1 MCKRS
6 FFKVKVTNQ
15 NNCYNSRLAI
25 VSEVSLLEKQKIDK
39 KRKQNKK
46 TSVANMM
53 KIISVQIMNLLVVV
67 VFLYPGIVSAFI
79 LRQSPAKSAISY
91 HTLFLAKVK
100 TKNQKK
106 KKTKSKSSVGGSSPS
121 GGGFAKKVEATKSTG
136 PDDDDYVMF
145 PKLEPNVCE
154 TILQTPPSVIE
165 EIERSGSVPLEVF
178 DRLKQIYGFPN
189 FNHEVSSVEKIIEE
203 QQNNDEGDGSFSF
216 EDLLLAAPSPSVP
229 NTNTKDTATTSSDFS
244 DLIAAATGG
253 GGGQVE
259 TQKQNSISN
268 DNKEN
273 NAVAKSEMRNAISSL
288 PQFEKV
294 QVLHLDPLILQV
306 DDFLSEEVSNIL
318 VYYEFYFTI

>member
-1 MCKRS
+1 
-6 FFKVKVTNQ
+6 
-15 NNCYNSRLAI
+15 
-25 VSEVSLLEKQKIDK
+25 
-39 KRKQNKK
+39 
-46 TSVANMM
+46 MM
-53 KIISVQIMNLLVVV
+53 KIISVQIMNLLVV

-136 PDDDDYVMF
+136 PDDDYVMF

-154 TILQTPPSVIE
+154 TILQTPPSVME

-178 DRLKQIYGFPN
+178 DRLEQIYGFPN

-203 QQNNDEGDGSFSF
+203 EQNNDEEDGSFSF
-216 EDLLLAAPSPSVP
+216 EDLLAAPSPSVP

>member
-1 MCKRS
+1 M
-6 FFKVKVTNQ
+6 
-15 NNCYNSRLAI
+15 
-25 VSEVSLLEKQKIDK
+25 SEVSLLEKQKIDK

-136 PDDDDYVMF
+136 LDDDYVMF

-154 TILQTPPSVIE
+154 TILQTPPSVME
-165 EIERSGSVPLEVF
+165 EIERSGSVPLEVY
-178 DRLKQIYGFPN
+178 DRLEQIYGFPN
-189 FNHEVSSVEKIIEE
+189 FNHEVSSVEKIREE
-203 QQNNDEGDGSFSF
+203 QQNNDEEEDGSFSF
-216 EDLLLAAPSPSVP
+216 EDLLAAPSPSVP

-259 TQKQNSISN
+259 TQQQDSSSN
-268 DNKEN
+268 DNKEK

-318 VYYEFYFTI
+318 VYYMSSISRYNTVSPILISFSFFLMIKINHII

>member
-1 MCKRS
+1 
-6 FFKVKVTNQ
+6 
-15 NNCYNSRLAI
+15 
-25 VSEVSLLEKQKIDK
+25 
-39 KRKQNKK
+39 
-46 TSVANMM
+46 MM

-165 EIERSGSVPLEVF
+165 EIERSGSVPLEVY
-178 DRLKQIYGFPN
+178 DRLEQIYGFPN
-189 FNHEVSSVEKIIEE
+189 FNHEVSSVEKIIIEE
-203 QQNNDEGDGSFSF
+203 EQNNDEEEDGSFSF
-216 EDLLLAAPSPSVP
+216 EDLLAAPSPSVP

-244 DLIAAATGG
+244 DLIAAATGD
-253 GGGQVE
+253 GGQVE
-259 TQKQNSISN
+259 TQKQDSISN
-268 DNKEN
+268 DNKGNN

-318 VYYEFYFTI
+318 VYYMSSISRYNTVSPILISFSFFLMIKINHII

>member
-1 MCKRS
+1 
-6 FFKVKVTNQ
+6 
-15 NNCYNSRLAI
+15 
-25 VSEVSLLEKQKIDK
+25 
-39 KRKQNKK
+39 
-46 TSVANMM
+46 MM
-53 KIISVQIMNLLVVV
+53 KIISVQTMNLLVV

-106 KKTKSKSSVGGSSPS
+106 KTKSKSSAGSSPS

-136 PDDDDYVMF
+136 PDDDYVMF

-154 TILQTPPSVIE
+154 TILQTPPSVME
-165 EIERSGSVPLEVF
+165 EIERSGSVPLEVY
-178 DRLKQIYGFPN
+178 DRLEQIYGFPN

-203 QQNNDEGDGSFSF
+203 EQNNDEEDGSFSF
-216 EDLLLAAPSPSVP
+216 EDLLAAPSPSVP
-229 NTNTKDTATTSSDFS
+229 NTNTKDTATTSDFS

-253 GGGQVE
+253 GQVE
-259 TQKQNSISN
+259 TQKQDSSN